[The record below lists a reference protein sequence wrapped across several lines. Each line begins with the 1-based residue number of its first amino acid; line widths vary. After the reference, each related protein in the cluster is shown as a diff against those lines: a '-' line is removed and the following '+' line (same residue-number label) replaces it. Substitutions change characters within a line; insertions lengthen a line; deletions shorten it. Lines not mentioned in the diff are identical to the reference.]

1 MDSSPN
7 DVLMLN
13 GVVEIVNALLEFKPV
28 GELFHHHLQR
38 WRKKYCLFEKQRVKV
53 KAQLAEFWRDE
64 PQTPDPYQA
73 EYWPARRIYSP
84 DRTKSELFP
93 IPLKL
98 DFKLRRYEGP
108 IRRHSL
114 RSLHKKQNFTLAESF
129 ILLAELHDAAYSQLR
144 LGEEKEFMAGVAEAT
159 EMLAIGL
166 SQAAVVNLKA
176 LFQRVLDRIEALADS
191 RSRNKSEKTLQEIM
205 LRCRE
210 TLADLVIR
218 SRPNSVTPPD
228 LESVQ
233 VAVEKLRSDV
243 KASLMITESA
253 AKHKVFI
260 PSRKASR
267 RKKPRGSKEKS
278 DTLIQNVLK
287 SGKSELIYKWV
298 FANKDHLAELCG
310 CSPGTVMKTEFW
322 KQNRASEQKKWNREN
337 GRGRPKRKS
346 ET

>member
-1 MDSSPN
+1 
-7 DVLMLN
+7 MLN
-13 GVVEIVNALLEFKPV
+13 GVAEIVNALLEFKPV
-28 GELFHHHLQR
+28 DELFHHHLQR
-38 WRKKYCLFEKQRVKV
+38 WRKKYCLLEKQRVKV

-93 IPLKL
+93 IPPKL

-159 EMLAIGL
+159 EMLALGL

-176 LFQRVLDRIEALADS
+176 LFQRVLDQIEALADS
-191 RSRNKSEKTLQEIM
+191 RSRNKSGKTLQEIIV
-205 LRCRE
+205 RSRE

-218 SRPNSVTPPD
+218 SRAHLGTQSDQKSVHDAIEASQSKLLAAIEAQGRSQQT
-228 LESVQ
+228 ESLVSADQ
-233 VAVEKLRSDV
+233 LGAFAGVGGKVIRNALRNAGCKPWVESTGKGNPHWWRYCNAVEALQTVKSGKLCSF
-243 KASLMITESA
+243 KWPESA
-253 AKHKVFI
+253 AEVMPQKDSSKI
-260 PSRKASR
+260 PARK
-267 RKKPRGSKEKS
+267 
-278 DTLIQNVLK
+278 
-287 SGKSELIYKWV
+287 
-298 FANKDHLAELCG
+298 
-310 CSPGTVMKTEFW
+310 
-322 KQNRASEQKKWNREN
+322 
-337 GRGRPKRKS
+337 
-346 ET
+346 